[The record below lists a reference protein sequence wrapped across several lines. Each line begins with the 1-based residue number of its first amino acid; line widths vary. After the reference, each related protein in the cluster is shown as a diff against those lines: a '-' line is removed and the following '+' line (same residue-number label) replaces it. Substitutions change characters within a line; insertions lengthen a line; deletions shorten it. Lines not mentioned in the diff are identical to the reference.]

1 VKQWLYCLLVVCVTL
16 PLGATEMPLN
26 MTQGVTDIS
35 GKVYDLH
42 MTILYICC
50 AIGLVVFGVMIYS
63 MIYHRKSKGAVAAN
77 FHESTKVEIAWTVIP
92 FIILI
97 AMAIPATK
105 TLIAM
110 EDPSDADLTIK
121 VTGSQWKW
129 HYSYFDKDIEFY
141 STLSTPRAQIDGS
154 EAKGKHYLLEVDKPL
169 VLPINQKVRFL
180 MTSDDV
186 IHSWWVP
193 AFAVKK
199 DANPGFINE
208 AWTRIDKPGIYRG
221 QCAELCGKDHGF
233 MPIVVQALSETDFDN
248 WLVEQKQLASNAAAT
263 AAASLSQTLSLEE
276 LTTQGEQVYIASCAA
291 CHQPNGAG
299 LPGVFPSLIGSPI
312 IKGPVDGHLNIV
324 LHGKPGTAMQAFAKQ
339 LTAKEIAAV
348 ITFERNAWGNNS
360 GDAVQAADVSNFSG
374 SIKASAEANKAV
386 ADATST
392 IAATTTVITDAA
404 TEKTTQAIEAV
415 AKVVTPEIVAAADLP
430 TLTLEQLIAQGE
442 QVYATACAVCHQATG
457 AGLPGAFPSL
467 IGSPIIKG
475 PVDGHLNIVLY
486 GKPGTAMQA
495 FATQLTAKEIAAVIT
510 FERNA
515 WGNNSGDAIQAA
527 DVSNFSGSAE
537 ASTEASKA
545 LADPKGIMAATATKV
560 NDTVTENA
568 TQTAE
573 AVAKVVTTQA
583 VAVEDLPTLTLE
595 QLIAEG
601 EQVYATTCA
610 ACHQA
615 TGAGLPGAF
624 PSLIGSPIVSGPV
637 SGHIDIVMHGK
648 PGSAM
653 QAFSRQLSPQKM
665 AAVITYERNA
675 WGNNS
680 GEAVQPAD
688 VASHGQ

>member
-1 VKQWLYCLLVVCVTL
+1 MKQWLYCLLVVFVAL

-50 AIGLVVFGVMIYS
+50 VIGLVVFGIMIYS

-97 AMAIPATK
+97 GMAIPATK

-121 VTGSQWKW
+121 ITGSQWKW

-141 STLSTPRAQIDGS
+141 STLSTPRAQIDGT
-154 EAKGKHYLLEVDKPL
+154 EAKGEHYLLEVDKPL

-208 AWTRIDKPGIYRG
+208 SWTRIDKPGIYRG

-233 MPIVVQALSETDFDN
+233 MPIVVQALSEADFDN
-248 WLVEQKQLASNAAAT
+248 WLVEQKQLASNAAAA
-263 AAASLSQTLSLEE
+263 AAASMSKTLSLEE
-276 LTTQGEQVYIASCAA
+276 LNSQGEQIYIARCAA

-312 IKGPVDGHLNIV
+312 IKGPVKDHLNIV
-324 LHGKPGTAMQAFAKQ
+324 LNGKPGTAMQAFAKQ
-339 LTAKEIAAV
+339 LSAQEIAAV

-360 GDAVQAADVSNFSG
+360 GDVVQAADIGNFLGSN
-374 SIKASAEANKAV
+374 
-386 ADATST
+386 
-392 IAATTTVITDAA
+392 
-404 TEKTTQAIEAV
+404 
-415 AKVVTPEIVAAADLP
+415 
-430 TLTLEQLIAQGE
+430 
-442 QVYATACAVCHQATG
+442 
-457 AGLPGAFPSL
+457 
-467 IGSPIIKG
+467 
-475 PVDGHLNIVLY
+475 
-486 GKPGTAMQA
+486 
-495 FATQLTAKEIAAVIT
+495 
-510 FERNA
+510 
-515 WGNNSGDAIQAA
+515 
-527 DVSNFSGSAE
+527 E
-537 ASTEASKA
+537 ASTEPSKA
-545 LADPKGIMAATATKV
+545 VTDAVTAKANQAV
-560 NDTVTENA
+560 EAV
-568 TQTAE
+568 AE
-573 AVAKVVTTQA
+573 AVVP
-583 VAVEDLPTLTLE
+583 EDLPTLTLE

-624 PSLIGSPIVSGPV
+624 PSLIGSPVVTGPV

-648 PGSAM
+648 PGTAM
-653 QAFSRQLSPQKM
+653 QAFSGQLSPRKM